1 MEKVYQTDLNTKAQQ
16 QLFTNL
22 KMAITDIILSCCR
35 KANNNLDSSL
45 TNPVFNTQAILKIIR
60 ENNIKTIYFS
70 SRFTE
75 KLFKKQFIDVIQ
87 KHPTIEFIT
96 LPSPSPR
103 YAAMSKL
110 TKIVQYKKL
119 LPKLFD
125 KKHQQKSTN

>member
-75 KLFKKQFIDVIQ
+75 KLFKKQFIDVVQ
-87 KHPTIEFIT
+87 KYPAIELIT

-110 TKIVQYKKL
+110 AKIVQYKKL
-119 LPKLFD
+119 LPKLLHQ
-125 KKHQQKSTN
+125 KH